1 MGREG
6 VDSGAKDGEVGMR
19 RAVDEVENEGGE
31 AEEEEEESEGD
42 ADGTEDGGGRG
53 VAVEDMGFGR
63 FGDFSHG

>member
-6 VDSGAKDGEVGMR
+6 VDGGAKDGEVGMG